1 MLKFKRVLTLILGFL
16 LFFKRV
22 WCNGSIP
29 VSKTVDGSSNLSTRA
44 EKRKNMKKYI
54 IESIQE
60 LNDKVT
66 WPTWAQL
73 QSSTILVAISSVI
86 IAAIISLMDLGFDTI
101 LGEFYSIF

>member
-1 MLKFKRVLTLILGFL
+1 
-16 LFFKRV
+16 
-22 WCNGSIP
+22 
-29 VSKTVDGSSNLSTRA
+29 
-44 EKRKNMKKYI
+44 MKKYI

-60 LNDKVT
+60 LKHKVT

-86 IAAIISLMDLGFDTI
+86 IALIISLMDMGFDTL